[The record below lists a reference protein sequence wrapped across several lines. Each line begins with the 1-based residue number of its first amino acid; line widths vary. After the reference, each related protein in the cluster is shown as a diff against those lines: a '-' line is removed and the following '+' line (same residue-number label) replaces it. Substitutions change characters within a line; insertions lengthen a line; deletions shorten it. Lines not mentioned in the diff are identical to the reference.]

1 MLVVLSILLMAIAG
15 AVLTITIG
23 RNALRARE
31 LAHNVE
37 SVQTYASA
45 VNSYLDNARSILE
58 TTASL
63 SEIKD
68 FATVRFINPALHG
81 IPASADKPKHKVAGL
96 VLKHSEIFE
105 YVMLLQ
111 AEGSV
116 YMLEPYD
123 LQIKLSHHNLAFT
136 DWYKKLMST
145 GVLEEGI
152 NYIQKPFTVDSLA
165 RKVREVLDK

>member
-1 MLVVLSILLMAIAG
+1 MTYSKISECFKIRPATLCLGLSTLAGIPWSAGLMNRTVAKSLI
-15 AVLTITIG
+15 
-23 RNALRARE
+23 
-31 LAHNVE
+31 
-37 SVQTYASA
+37 S
-45 VNSYLDNARSILE
+45 E
-58 TTASL
+58 TTAGL

-81 IPASADKPKHKVAGL
+81 IPASVDKPKHKVAGL
-96 VLKHSEIFE
+96 ILKHSEIFE

-145 GVLEEGI
+145 GQTRSEERRVG
-152 NYIQKPFTVDSLA
+152 KECRS
-165 RKVREVLDK
+165 RW